1 MKMKI
6 FLRKK
11 SLLAVTATILAI
23 SSPYAADQLESPRHY
38 QDATPKREQPFR
50 PGGTEKARATL
61 KLFKEDPA
69 YIRTFKRDEYPLLTK
84 ANIISTDT
92 STYVGSNSNKETIE
106 IESNAEKLKKAL
118 ETLNGNPP
126 TKEQV
131 ESKPGVDFGYFTDP
145 IKTETTKDGITINK
159 PVRFKRVALAALA
172 LQNDDLLAADSE
184 AYKTIEAMVEGTVV
198 YNHPNEIRPE
208 EGIEPKKHDNNK
220 PIFEVVKSDLTS
232 AIIDQYTLNPNAK
245 MACVIAADSE
255 NVGGGH
261 IDGVTATI
269 EEAVVYTIP
278 ELSPVL
284 GILAQAHA
292 YPLPEKGGM
301 YIPHANIRRAYETNR
316 LISKTPVDLIF
327 SVAYDLREKKDF
339 ARTPEYLQ
347 GTQEKI
353 SAQLKIAAEN
363 KVETLFLSAYGC
375 GVFGNESSY
384 IANVYKDLI
393 DTHCQGTTIKKIVF
407 AIIDGPEKTRLNF
420 RKEVVENKN
429 SIFFEV
435 FS

>member
-1 MKMKI
+1 MKEFYKMKMKI

-11 SLLAVTATILAI
+11 SLLVVTASILTF

-38 QDATPKREQPFR
+38 QDATPLRAQPFR
-50 PGGTEKARATL
+50 PGGTEEARATL
-61 KLFKEDPA
+61 KSFQENPT
-69 YIRTFKRDEYPLLTK
+69 YIHTFKRVGYPTLSK
-84 ANIISTDT
+84 ASIISNNTN
-92 STYVGSNSNKETIE
+92 SYVGVDESGQKIE
-106 IESNAEKLKKAL
+106 IESNAEKIKKTL
-118 ETLNGNPP
+118 EALNGSPP

-131 ESKPGVDFGYFTDP
+131 ESFGYFTDP
-145 IKTETTKDGITINK
+145 IKKETKNNIEINK
-159 PVRFKRVALAALA
+159 PVRFKRAALAALDR
-172 LQNDDLLAADSE
+172 QNDNLLAADPE
-184 AYKTIEAMVEGTVV
+184 AYKAIEAMVDGTVV
-198 YNHPNEIRPE
+198 YNHPNEIQLNN
-208 EGIEPKKHDNNK
+208 HDNNR

-232 AIIDQYTLNPNAK
+232 AIIDQYTLNSNAK
-245 MACVIAADSE
+245 MACVIAADEE

-269 EEAVVYTIP
+269 EEAVVYAIP

-301 YIPHANIRRAYETNR
+301 YIPHANIRREFGTNR

-339 ARTPEYLQ
+339 SGTPEYLQ

-393 DTHCQGTTIKKIVF
+393 DVHCHGTTIKKIVF